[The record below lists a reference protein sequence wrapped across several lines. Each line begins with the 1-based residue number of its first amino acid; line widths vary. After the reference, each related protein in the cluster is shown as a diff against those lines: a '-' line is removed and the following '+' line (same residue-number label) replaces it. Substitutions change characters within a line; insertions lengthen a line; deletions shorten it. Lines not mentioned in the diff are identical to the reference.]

1 MEKSMRHITAS
12 DRALMILLS
21 LWLVHKELDYTL
33 TDNLF
38 STRYPMDR
46 GSIGIPLISDVL
58 ANIVWSPFYLT
69 IAFLPSARFLRRR
82 LKNPTWWRYP
92 LFAWLGLSYFMAI
105 LGAVGFTLKWW
116 KPFHESISLFGFGFL
131 SVLMIFLFVDVR
143 RYFRTRKV
151 RAQLRNI
158 SSQQS
163 LSRSLS
169 CPQ

>member
-1 MEKSMRHITAS
+1 MEKTVRYITAW

-38 STRYPMDR
+38 SNRYPMDR
-46 GSIGIPLISDVL
+46 DSIGIPLISDVL
-58 ANIVWSPFYLT
+58 ANIAWSPFYLT

-143 RYFRTRKV
+143 RYFRTRRV

>member
-1 MEKSMRHITAS
+1 MRYINAW

-38 STRYPMDR
+38 SHRYPMDKD
-46 GSIGIPLISDVL
+46 SIGIPLVSDFL
-58 ANIVWSPFYLT
+58 AKLASLPFYLT

-82 LKNPTWWRYP
+82 LKNPTGWRYP
-92 LFAWLGLSYFMAI
+92 LFFWLGLSYLVAI
-105 LGAVGFTLKWW
+105 LGALGFTLRWW

-131 SVLMIFLFVDVR
+131 SVLLMFLFVDVR

-158 SSQQS
+158 RFQQS